1 MWKCCQWPIPM
12 LPIENWKLTL
22 ATLATLA
29 TFSSTLPARALE
41 PEAFRPPAYTNHA
54 GNAVSGV
61 VVALDARTA
70 TFSNAT
76 ETVTLPLSIFPESEQ
91 RRLAAD
97 FGTPRVPEPVLRA
110 VAGAERAIARSR
122 KRAELGLC
130 TPEESDAFCARTEAA
145 LKAYLDNQVESGV
158 ITSAE
163 REALGW

>member
-1 MWKCCQWPIPM
+1 M
-12 LPIENWKLTL
+12 LPIDNWKLTL

-54 GNAVSGV
+54 GNTVSGV

-70 TFSNAT
+70 TFSNGT

-97 FGTPRVPEPVLRA
+97 FGTPRVPVVVRQA
-110 VAGAERAIARSR
+110 VVGAEKAMARSR

-130 TPEESDAFCARTEAA
+130 TKEESVTFCAKSEAA
-145 LKAYLDNQVESGV
+145 LRTYLDAQLQSGT
-158 ITSAE
+158 ITPAE
-163 REALGW
+163 RQALGH